1 MWLQSSS
8 KLNLQFEMDIP
19 LPRQVCVVGINCS
32 LRRYVHVVMHDTQ
45 KTEMIQFLL
54 AINSVNLHLAAQT
67 ISNSR
72 HCFHTAKARKGIPG

>member
-1 MWLQSSS
+1 MLLLTGWERDTLMWLQSSS

-32 LRRYVHVVMHDTQ
+32 LRRYVHVVMHGHDKQ

-54 AINSVNLHLAAQT
+54 AINSVNLH
-67 ISNSR
+67 
-72 HCFHTAKARKGIPG
+72 HCSTNHLE